1 MSNRRARLS
10 FFIGTN
16 GVGKSTAQ
24 KAFLAAN
31 ARNLV
36 WPASAM
42 DKGWADFQK
51 IVPSKMVVDDPK
63 SLPGKKKQKVVYR
76 LQGINGFTGT
86 RIVDTSQMQDENQVI
101 DCFKNSLSAINGFRK
116 GGLFID
122 DFKGI
127 IKTQGTLPFEIRKLM
142 NDMRHIELDVFMATH
157 GFREINFQF
166 FQHNPTFY
174 IFKSDSPPGKKVKD
188 QYNQYEGL
196 MQVFNRVQ
204 ERTKKDHYY
213 CEKFPL

>member
-1 MSNRRARLS
+1 MGKRRAQLT

-42 DKGWADFQK
+42 DRGWSEFEK
-51 IVPSKMVVDDPK
+51 IKPVKMVVEDPN
-63 SLPGKKKQKVVYR
+63 SLPGKKKEKVVYR
-76 LQGINGFTGT
+76 LKGINAYKGT
-86 RIVDTSQMQDENQVI
+86 RVVDTSEMMDENLVI
-101 DCFKNSLSAINGFRK
+101 DCFKNSLSAINGFKK

-122 DFKGI
+122 DFKGL
-127 IKTQGTLPFEIRKLM
+127 IKTQGTLPYEIRKLM
-142 NDMRHIELDVFMATH
+142 NDMRHIEVDIFMATH

-174 IFKSDSPPGKKVKD
+174 IFKSHSPPGKKVQD
-188 QYNQYEGL
+188 QYKDYPAL
-196 MQVFNRVQ
+196 MEAFNRVQ
-204 ERTKKDHYY
+204 DRSKKDHYY
-213 CEKFPL
+213 CEKFPK